1 MKNVFYVPIT
11 KTETEYVTRTVH
23 EYKAPTDDSVRLLNE
38 FEQLARDRIIARF
51 LSPAGDNKIGAIAL
65 QENFDNHKLSIFFV
79 LNGTRID
86 VTIDNP
92 ISYDLEDWV
101 SDAINV
107 VSDAI
112 AKKVLYDAMLNF
124 RKVKT

>member
-65 QENFDNHKLSIFFV
+65 QENFDNHKLSICFV

-107 VSDAI
+107 VSEAI